1 MMLGPNKSNQSERWR
16 PGLAR
21 SIAVGLFI
29 LAVQSCAPQR
39 PYRKP
44 VPGVVARPQP
54 TPAPMPSPPTSLPD
68 VEPSSRSIPPDPKI
82 REQDLK
88 TTEKVQPSITT
99 SKEIPPPV
107 APRETLAPAKPPVA
121 DDSSLLAKIIPGTP
135 PQRAASLRLSEEAR
149 KLIDSGEYAKALS
162 RLERA
167 IALDSTNAYGHF
179 LLAKTQFGLRRYK
192 DSLNFLEVAE
202 SRLGGEPFWLS
213 EVYAL
218 EGENYRAL
226 GMVERAEESYAKA
239 LSINPDN
246 RTAAEALSAKQSQTQ
261 PAPR

>member
-1 MMLGPNKSNQSERWR
+1 MLGLNKSNQSETQRA
-16 PGLAR
+16 GLAIA
-21 SIAVGLFI
+21 IAVAVCI

-39 PYRKP
+39 PYRRP
-44 VPGVVARPQP
+44 VPSAAAKPQP
-54 TPAPMPSPPTSLPD
+54 TPAPVPSPPSSSPD
-68 VEPSSRSIPPDPKI
+68 AEPTSRSIPADPKI

-88 TTEKVQPSITT
+88 TNEKVQPSITT
-99 SKEIPPPV
+99 SKEIPPPIE
-107 APRETLAPAKPPVA
+107 APETAVPAKPPLA

-135 PQRAASLRLSEEAR
+135 PQRAASLRLSEEGR

-179 LLAKTQFGLRRYK
+179 LLAKTQFGLKRYK

-202 SRLGGEPFWLS
+202 SRLGAEPFWLS

-218 EGENYRAL
+218 KGENFRAL
-226 GMVERAEESYAKA
+226 GMAERAEESYAQA
-239 LSINPDN
+239 LAINPDN
-246 RTAAEALSAKQSQTQ
+246 RLAAEALSPKRSETQ
-261 PAPR
+261 PAQR

>member
-1 MMLGPNKSNQSERWR
+1 MMLGPNKSNPSERLR
-16 PGLAR
+16 PGLA
-21 SIAVGLFI
+21 SAIAVGLFI

-44 VPGVVARPQP
+44 VPGVVAKPQP
-54 TPAPMPSPPTSLPD
+54 TPAPMPSPQTSLPD
-68 VEPSSRSIPPDPKI
+68 AEPSRSIPPDPKI

-88 TTEKVQPSITT
+88 TNEKVRPSITT
-99 SKEIPPPV
+99 SKETPPSV
-107 APRETLAPAKPPVA
+107 APPEILAPAKPPVA

-226 GMVERAEESYAKA
+226 GMAERAEESYAKA
-239 LSINPDN
+239 LAINPDN
-246 RTAAEALSAKQSQTQ
+246 RTVAEALFPNQSATQ
-261 PAPR
+261 PAQR

>member
-1 MMLGPNKSNQSERWR
+1 
-16 PGLAR
+16 
-21 SIAVGLFI
+21 
-29 LAVQSCAPQR
+29 
-39 PYRKP
+39 
-44 VPGVVARPQP
+44 
-54 TPAPMPSPPTSLPD
+54 
-68 VEPSSRSIPPDPKI
+68 
-82 REQDLK
+82 
-88 TTEKVQPSITT
+88 VQPSIAT
-99 SKEIPPPV
+99 SKETPPPV
-107 APRETLAPAKPPVA
+107 TPPETLAPAKPPMA

-149 KLIDSGEYAKALS
+149 KLIDSGEYTKALS

-192 DSLNFLEVAE
+192 DSLNFLDVAE

-226 GMVERAEESYAKA
+226 GMAERAAESYAKA
-239 LSINPDN
+239 LAINPDN
-246 RTAAEALSAKQSQTQ
+246 RTAAEALFPKQSQTQ

>member
-1 MMLGPNKSNQSERWR
+1 MMLGPNKSNPSERLQ
-16 PGLAR
+16 PGLA
-21 SIAVGLFI
+21 SAIAVGLFI

-44 VPGVVARPQP
+44 VPGVVAKPQP
-54 TPAPMPSPPTSLPD
+54 TPAPMPSPQTSLPD
-68 VEPSSRSIPPDPKI
+68 AEPSRSIPPDPKI

-88 TTEKVQPSITT
+88 TNEKVRPSITT
-99 SKEIPPPV
+99 SKETPPPV
-107 APRETLAPAKPPVA
+107 APPETLAPAKPPVA
-121 DDSSLLAKIIPGTP
+121 DDSSLLAKIVPGTP

-226 GMVERAEESYAKA
+226 GMAERAEESYAKA
-239 LSINPDN
+239 LAINPDN

-261 PAPR
+261 PAQR